1 MSLAHQAWKEEQG
14 RCFRIAPCLTKFQ
27 KISIRIPNYSKTM
40 TLKRISKPVLNLIKK
55 YGYSETSDDL
65 PLCIDVEIWLRRT
78 YGWSF
83 EVGESWGGTYS
94 YAAYLPD
101 FGIQLFNDSFPT
113 YEEAFDD
120 MVIEVL
126 GELSRR

>member
-1 MSLAHQAWKEEQG
+1 
-14 RCFRIAPCLTKFQ
+14 
-27 KISIRIPNYSKTM
+27 M
-40 TLKRISKPVLNLIKK
+40 TPKRISKPVLNLIKK
-55 YGYSETSDDL
+55 YGYSEASDEL
-65 PLCIDVEIWLRRT
+65 PLCIDVEIWLRHT

-83 EVGESWGGTYS
+83 EVDESLVGYS
-94 YAAYLPD
+94 YAAYHPD